1 METTETFAEDL
12 DKVPVYPNLV
22 TSDTPLRD
30 TPLEL
35 TRIIQVLYADV
46 EAQINRADL
55 KAQIALST
63 TAILAALVANLGMG
77 LATREVTRWTPLDW
91 GVVVLYS
98 LFLTCACCSI
108 VHALLAAYPRA
119 VGRKDTHRGLPG
131 LYFSGHVIQLPAQ
144 DYTARFMD
152 QTNRELLERVLVQIH
167 SKSRVLEAK
176 LRHVRWALRLLAMAL
191 LLWPASR
198 AVVVIACGRLP
209 GT

>member
-1 METTETFAEDL
+1 METTETFAEDQ

-22 TSDTPLRD
+22 TSDTPLRE

-63 TAILAALVANLGMG
+63 SAILAALVANLGMG
-77 LATREVTRWTPLDW
+77 LVTREVTKWSAIDWT
-91 GVVVLYS
+91 VVILYS

-119 VGRKDTHRGLPG
+119 IGRKDTHRGLPG
-131 LYFSGHVIQLPAQ
+131 LYFSGHVIQLPAG
-144 DYTARFMD
+144 
-152 QTNRELLERVLVQIH
+152 LH
-167 SKSRVLEAK
+167 
-176 LRHVRWALRLLAMAL
+176 
-191 LLWPASR
+191 R
-198 AVVVIACGRLP
+198 AFHGPDEP
-209 GT
+209 GTAGARAGADSLKVTGAGGQASACALGPAPPGNGAAALGGVTCRGGDCVR